1 MTILKQRS
9 ISAGPALLA
18 GALALISS
26 ISQAAT
32 APGAGATPANTA
44 TATPAP
50 ASTAATTSSTTVAAT
65 SGEPS
70 GLSKYLGMNYFTFF
84 DGPGLGTDLSYSPN
98 SLGNAADSGWS
109 VWTNLSARGKFS
121 SNLALD
127 VQFRLQQIV
136 TNEFEFRFQGARFG
150 ISGTLLKINNDL
162 FDLTWSGAINTDIPM
177 FGGQIVSE
185 RTLIANPGMFSNLTF
200 RPKGSKFSVYS
211 LVGPRYFI
219 YNDADAMDKQSLA
232 GGAVPGQKPQLA
244 LSLSPSLNYDIT
256 EKTAARLGVGIDIRK
271 NMNDEG
277 LRRWFMPVDM
287 GISHTFNKYISI
299 YPHVR
304 ASGPWDD
311 ELRKDL
317 GARSDVA
324 WMDTASIGLWV
335 NGTLF

>member
-1 MTILKQRS
+1 
-9 ISAGPALLA
+9 
-18 GALALISS
+18 
-26 ISQAAT
+26 
-32 APGAGATPANTA
+32 
-44 TATPAP
+44 
-50 ASTAATTSSTTVAAT
+50 
-65 SGEPS
+65 
-70 GLSKYLGMNYFTFF
+70 MNYFTFF
-84 DGPGLGTDLSYSPN
+84 DGPGLGTDLTYSPN
-98 SLGNAADSGWS
+98 SLGRPADNGWS

-150 ISGTLLKINNDL
+150 ISGTLLKISNNA
-162 FDLTWSGAINTDIPM
+162 FDLTWSGAINTDIPLI
-177 FGGQIVSE
+177 GGQIVSE

-219 YNDADAMDKQSLA
+219 YSDADAMDRQSLA

-244 LSLSPSLNYDIT
+244 LSLSPSINYDIT
-256 EKTAARLGVGIDIRK
+256 EKTAVRAGVGIDIRK

-287 GISHTFNKYISI
+287 GVSHTFNKYISI

-311 ELRKDL
+311 QLRKDL
-317 GARSDVA
+317 GAAAGVD
-324 WMDTASIGLWV
+324 WFDTASVGLWV